1 MHRKGRVRREHGHQ
15 EFLKLETCK
24 FFLKLKR
31 ASSREGFPTSMRDLI
46 RLARLLRTEW
56 RRNRWQQTKWREP
69 ELN

>member
-1 MHRKGRVRREHGHQ
+1 M
-15 EFLKLETCK
+15 ETCK
-24 FFLKLKR
+24 FLLKLKR